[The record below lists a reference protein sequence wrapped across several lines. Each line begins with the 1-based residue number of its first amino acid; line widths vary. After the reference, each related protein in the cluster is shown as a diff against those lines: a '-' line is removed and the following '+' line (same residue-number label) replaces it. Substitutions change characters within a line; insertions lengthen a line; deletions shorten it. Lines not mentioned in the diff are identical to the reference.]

1 MSYEQLREQCAKLA
15 ESSDKS
21 THPANIADA
30 IRALPLPEVMQK
42 PIAWLRKDTMQKLID
57 KPSGTAGFGAT
68 LFFNETALHTEP
80 LYVLPLPE
88 VSDKPVAYMRNRFAQ
103 SLDTNGH
110 CDGHEWLE
118 VCSEDEQGDDG
129 EPAFPVYATPRPYIP
144 QDIREAVEENE
155 ALRKENAKLNAL
167 LLAIND
173 QLMQAFSEK
182 ENLLNQIAALKGGA
196 A

>member
-1 MSYEQLREQCAKLA
+1 MNQLPQRDKTKPAEQQGLFQKFIVTRTDGKDAPGQKHCGCEYFVLDATHDIYAKAALAAYAAACA
-15 ESSDKS
+15 ES
-21 THPANIADA
+21 HPDLSNDLLQRYA
-30 IRALPLPEVMQK
+30 
-42 PIAWLRKDTMQKLID
+42 
-57 KPSGTAGFGAT
+57 
-68 LFFNETALHTEP
+68 
-80 LYVLPLPE
+80 LPLPE
-88 VSDKPVAYMRNRFAQ
+88 VSDKPVAYMRHRFAQ
-103 SLDTNGH
+103 SLDTNGY

-118 VCSEDEQGDDG
+118 VCSEGEQGEDG

-167 LLAIND
+167 LLAINA

-182 ENLLNQIAALKGGA
+182 ENLLNQIAQLKGGA